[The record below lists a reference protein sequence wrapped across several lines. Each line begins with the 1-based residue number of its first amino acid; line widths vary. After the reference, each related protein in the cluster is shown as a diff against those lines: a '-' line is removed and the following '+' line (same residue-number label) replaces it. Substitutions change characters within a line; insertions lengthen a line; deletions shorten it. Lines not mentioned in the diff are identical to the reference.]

1 MQTSSPFEEA
11 ALLTEAMLMCNLAI
25 RGVNIPKIAD
35 AAGAQVEGRRR
46 RGADYPARYIDLIYD
61 AANLKV
67 TNVDEVN
74 QFVKR
79 EYRQPWKLS
88 GI

>member
-1 MQTSSPFEEA
+1 
-11 ALLTEAMLMCNLAI
+11 MLMCNLAI
-25 RGVNIPKIAD
+25 RGVNITRSQEVTGRDGNKHMRNTNP
-35 AAGAQVEGRRR
+35 AA
-46 RGADYPARYIDLIYD
+46 YIDLIYD
-61 AANLKV
+61 AANLKI

-79 EYRQPWKLS
+79 DYRDPWKLS